1 MVLTNTDIQK
11 LKEVFATKT
20 DLDRFATKEDL
31 DRLATKEDLKRF
43 TTTEDLN
50 RFATKEDLEK
60 NRTQIKQDT
69 LEVVKK
75 ALAENNRELGKIFG
89 DFDEIYMTKEEFREI
104 KGEVQEL
111 KQILQN
117 QE

>member
-1 MVLTNTDIQK
+1 MVLTNEDIQK
-11 LKEVFATKT
+11 LKEIFATKA
-20 DLDRFATKEDL
+20 DLDKF
-31 DRLATKEDLKRF
+31 ATKEDLKRF
-43 TTTEDLN
+43 VTREDLN

-89 DFDEIYMTKEEFREI
+89 DLQEIYDGRYASKTEFEQLKKE
-104 KGEVQEL
+104 VHEL
-111 KQILQN
+111 KQPIKTNSN
-117 QE
+117 QI